1 MIPNITSLRE
11 NLMENESSKHRGI
24 PQTREQIF
32 INTYRT
38 RKANLF
44 TFTTI
49 EKAAFNNRSKQESE
63 I

>member
-1 MIPNITSLRE
+1 
-11 NLMENESSKHRGI
+11 MEDESSKHRGI

-49 EKAAFNNRSKQESE
+49 EKATFSNRSKQESE

>member
-1 MIPNITSLRE
+1 
-11 NLMENESSKHRGI
+11 MENESSKHRGI